1 MQASSR
7 WRSGVVVLAAALA
20 GLGVVSA
27 TGCGGRGD
35 AALPAAPPRVSAE
48 VIEDPLVTSVR
59 STLRKDAEVTRQ
71 VRIALLQDAGV
82 SRFDIDVI
90 TLTGRTSL
98 VGVVDQRHQVDRAIM
113 LASAVDGVL
122 AVRDELSVKPD

>member
-1 MQASSR
+1 M
-7 WRSGVVVLAAALA
+7 LAAALA
-20 GLGVVSA
+20 GLGVASTA
-27 TGCGGRGD
+27 GCGGRGD
-35 AALPAAPPRVSAE
+35 AAPPGLPAAPPRVSAE
-48 VIEDPLVTSVR
+48 AIEDPLVTSVR

-98 VGVVDQRHQVDRAIM
+98 IGVVDHRHQADRALE
-113 LASAVDGVL
+113 LASAVDGVR
-122 AVRDELSVKPD
+122 AVRDELSLKPD

>member
-1 MQASSR
+1 M
-7 WRSGVVVLAAALA
+7 LAAALA
-20 GLGVVSA
+20 GLGVVSVA
-27 TGCGGRGD
+27 GCGGRSD
-35 AALPAAPPRVSAE
+35 AALPAAPPRASAE
-48 VIEDPLVTSVR
+48 IIEDPLVTSVR

-98 VGVVDQRHQVDRAIM
+98 VGVVDHRHQADRAIK

>member
-1 MQASSR
+1 M
-7 WRSGVVVLAAALA
+7 LAAALA

-35 AALPAAPPRVSAE
+35 AALPAAPPRVSSE

-98 VGVVDQRHQVDRAIM
+98 VGVVDHRHQVDRAIM

>member
-1 MQASSR
+1 MAI
-7 WRSGVVVLAAALA
+7 AAALA

-27 TGCGGRGD
+27 AGCSGRGE
-35 AALPAAPPRVSAE
+35 AAIPAAPPRASAE
-48 VIEDPLVTSVR
+48 VIDDPLVTSVR
-59 STLRKDAEVTRQ
+59 SSMRKDTEVTRQ

-98 VGVVDQRHQVDRAIM
+98 IGVVEHRHQADRALK

-122 AVRDELSVKPD
+122 AVRDELSLKPD

>member
-1 MQASSR
+1 MGA
-7 WRSGVVVLAAALA
+7 
-20 GLGVVSA
+20 
-27 TGCGGRGD
+27 
-35 AALPAAPPRVSAE
+35 

-59 STLRKDAEVTRQ
+59 STLRKDAEVTKQ
-71 VRIALLQDAGV
+71 IRIALLQDAGV

-98 VGVVDQRHQVDRAIM
+98 VGVVDHRHQADRAIK

-122 AVRDELSVKPD
+122 AVRDELGVKPD

>member
-20 GLGVVSA
+20 GLGIVPA
-27 TGCGGRGD
+27 AGCGGRGD
-35 AALPAAPPRVSAE
+35 ATLPAAPPRVSAE
-48 VIEDPLVTSVR
+48 VVEDPLVTSVR

-98 VGVVDQRHQVDRAIM
+98 IGVVDHRHQADRALE
-113 LASAVDGVL
+113 LASAVDGVR
-122 AVRDELSVKPD
+122 AVRDELSLKPD

>member
-1 MQASSR
+1 M
-7 WRSGVVVLAAALA
+7 LAAALA

-35 AALPAAPPRVSAE
+35 AALPAASPRVSAE

-98 VGVVDQRHQVDRAIM
+98 VGVVDHRHQVDRAIK
-113 LASAVDGVL
+113 LASAVDGVR

>member
-1 MQASSR
+1 M
-7 WRSGVVVLAAALA
+7 LAAAFA

-27 TGCGGRGD
+27 AGCGGRGE
-35 AALPAAPPRVSAE
+35 AAIPAAPPRASAE
-48 VIEDPLVTSVR
+48 FIDDPLVTSVR
-59 STLRKDAEVTRQ
+59 SILRKDAEVTRQ

-98 VGVVDQRHQVDRAIM
+98 VGVVDHRHQADRAIK

>member
-1 MQASSR
+1 M
-7 WRSGVVVLAAALA
+7 LAASLA

-27 TGCGGRGD
+27 TGCGGRGG

-98 VGVVDQRHQVDRAIM
+98 VGVVDHRHQVDRAIM

>member
-1 MQASSR
+1 MT
-7 WRSGVVVLAAALA
+7 LAAALA
-20 GLGVVSA
+20 GMGA
-27 TGCGGRGD
+27 
-35 AALPAAPPRVSAE
+35 

-59 STLRKDAEVTRQ
+59 STLRKDAEVTKQ
-71 VRIALLQDAGV
+71 IRIALLQDAGV

-98 VGVVDQRHQVDRAIM
+98 VGVVDHRHQADRAIK

-122 AVRDELSVKPD
+122 AVRDELGVKPD